1 MHISQQLLK
10 FIPLPL
16 QVVALLGLP
25 PHFCLTL
32 FFSFLSIYK
41 PFVMHMTL
49 NLSFCPNLFIHT
61 PYWPTSQK
69 PNTTIQAP
77 VSSSR
82 IPFFLS
88 WAGGIHSLILFFFF
102 TPSFFSPWP
111 LIIFMSS
118 TDSRWE
124 DSFSVL
130 PSTSNA
136 SQLQQLDLHFL
147 QQSPS
152 GLLWWFHQTRSL
164 SCSLPGQLVGTV
176 WISFVH
182 ILLNFSI
189 YLYCHSLK
197 FNWPETRHTSP
208 TDKKYSTFIGTISA
222 TGTSFIILWPGLEP

>member
-88 WAGGIHSLILFFFF
+88 WAGVF
-102 TPSFFSPWP
+102 TPSFF
-111 LIIFMSS
+111 FF
-118 TDSRWE
+118 
-124 DSFSVL
+124 FSL
-130 PSTSNA
+130 PHS
-136 SQLQQLDLHFL
+136 LVLDLLLFSCPL
-147 QQSPS
+147 QTLDERTPS
-152 GLLWWFHQTRSL
+152 VSCPQPVMPPSSSNLICISCNRVHQVFFDDFIKPVPL
-164 SCSLPGQLVGTV
+164 AVV
-176 WISFVH
+176 
-182 ILLNFSI
+182 
-189 YLYCHSLK
+189 YLGS
-197 FNWPETRHTSP
+197 W
-208 TDKKYSTFIGTISA
+208 
-222 TGTSFIILWPGLEP
+222 